1 MAGWIVFL
9 QNNIRLLKYSGFV
22 MRSYDAFTASVTGVL
37 QPRFQG
43 LILCPYLQGVIQSVI
58 IACVRRTNIFWCIRK
73 HKNVVKKLIPL
84 MV

>member
-1 MAGWIVFL
+1 MAGWIAFL

-43 LILCPYLQGVIQSVI
+43 LILSPGREPERDHSLC
-58 IACVRRTNIFWCIRK
+58 A
-73 HKNVVKKLIPL
+73 
-84 MV
+84 